1 MNRLRELR
9 TEKNLSLREL
19 AEKLEL
25 SYSSVGKYE
34 RDEAQPSFDI
44 LFKLADFF
52 DVSIDYLIGYTDIRT
67 KELTIQ
73 NISKQTGLSE
83 NAVRELKHIYTA
95 SKSDSEVG
103 KCYLSKIN
111 TINILLDSHNYA
123 LDELSNYLY
132 FSATHFKNF
141 YDNSSQ
147 SLQPI
152 SQLELWD
159 DYNKTSYSDD
169 WDMWSNALLLLV
181 INELT
186 TIRSSINSNRHIN
199 ESKDTHKNS

>member
-25 SYSSVGKYE
+25 SYSSIGKYE

-83 NAVRELKHIYTA
+83 NAVRELKHLYTA

-103 KCYLSKIN
+103 KCYLYKIN